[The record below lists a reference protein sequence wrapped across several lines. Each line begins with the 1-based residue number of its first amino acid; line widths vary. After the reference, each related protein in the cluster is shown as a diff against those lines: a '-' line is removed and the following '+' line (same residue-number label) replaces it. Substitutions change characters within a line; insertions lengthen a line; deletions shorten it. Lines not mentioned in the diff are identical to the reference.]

1 MTLEEVALVL
11 GKAEST
17 IYKNFTRTQKNLEKK
32 GIILTKIDTDN
43 YIIEYCQQ
51 NKK

>member
-1 MTLEEVALVL
+1 MTLKEVALVL

-17 IYKNFTRTQKNLEKK
+17 IYKNFTRTQRNLEKK

-43 YIIEYCQQ
+43 YTIEYRQQ
-51 NKK
+51 DKE